1 MRTLTALSALIAL
14 SFGSMAFAQSKGS
27 NVECDQKPSI
37 HAANV
42 SPSQTVRLADSLL
55 SSSTKKTYRQQSG
68 GNSGATR

>member
-1 MRTLTALSALIAL
+1 MRTLTTLSALIVL

-42 SPSQTVRLADSLL
+42 SPGQTMRLADSLL
-55 SSSTKKTYRQQSG
+55 SDSTKRTYRQQSG
-68 GNSGATR
+68 RSSGATR